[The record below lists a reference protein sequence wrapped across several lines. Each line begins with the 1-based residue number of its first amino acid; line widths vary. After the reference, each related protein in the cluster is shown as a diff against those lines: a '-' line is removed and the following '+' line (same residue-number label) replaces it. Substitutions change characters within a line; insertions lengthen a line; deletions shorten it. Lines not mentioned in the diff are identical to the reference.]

1 MEISDEGLHKF
12 GDGTLSRV
20 SIGLFGIEIDK
31 LVHQTKK
38 KKHLLQNQLPSLSN
52 PSI

>member
-20 SIGLFGIEIDK
+20 SIGLFGIDK
-31 LVHQTKK
+31 M
-38 KKHLLQNQLPSLSN
+38 
-52 PSI
+52 PSIVLPLAYSE